1 MIHTKRSI
9 STFSIPWLIC
19 ISSLLHSLKLCSGGH
34 PSETAYLLNF
44 IRKVDPANSLGVNQ
58 FKFVPRGLTGVKY
71 DPSTK
76 TITEIVLENS
86 NLTGTIDASSLCKL
100 RSLQVLN
107 LARNF
112 IRGSIPDSISDC
124 VSLTHLNLSNN
135 LLEGKIP
142 PSLYSLANLESLN
155 LSNNN
160 LVGRIHSFDQQAYP
174 HREEFDMRDSMTNPS
189 SDPQPPNEDIKT
201 AHHLSPY
208 LFSLLLMLAFF
219 SILAFLV
226 IKNSPTRT
234 EPEELIE
241 FLKESPMKIN
251 VMETEK
257 EHKET
262 PTEEKPDLAFF
273 IEEHE
278 RFQINDLLSSAADL
292 RGQSFYSSLYK
303 VRLRDDYVFA
313 VKRLKNLQV
322 LIDDFKKEM
331 MRVGHLRHP
340 NLLPLV
346 AYHCTESEKLLIYR
360 YQRKGSLLSLL
371 ISYAEGKREFPWRL
385 RLHIASGIAQGLRY
399 LLESNV
405 ETIPHGNLKPSNI
418 LLTESDNP
426 LISEYGIQSFID
438 RKKPLA
444 FSSNGYRAPEKALTE
459 KSDIYSF
466 GVVLLELLTGKT
478 VERTGLDLPK
488 WVKAMVREE
497 WTGEVFDREVN
508 RAGRQWAFP
517 LLNVALQC
525 VSNAPEARPDIY
537 EVLVKIEQVMS
548 TQDDDCISSPS
559 SVESTPRDNSLLHTA
574 IPENTETP

>member
-1 MIHTKRSI
+1 
-9 STFSIPWLIC
+9 
-19 ISSLLHSLKLCSGGH
+19 
-34 PSETAYLLNF
+34 
-44 IRKVDPANSLGVNQ
+44 
-58 FKFVPRGLTGVKY
+58 
-71 DPSTK
+71 
-76 TITEIVLENS
+76 
-86 NLTGTIDASSLCKL
+86 
-100 RSLQVLN
+100 
-107 LARNF
+107 
-112 IRGSIPDSISDC
+112 
-124 VSLTHLNLSNN
+124 
-135 LLEGKIP
+135 
-142 PSLYSLANLESLN
+142 
-155 LSNNN
+155 
-160 LVGRIHSFDQQAYP
+160 
-174 HREEFDMRDSMTNPS
+174 MTNPS
-189 SDPQPPNEDIKT
+189 SDPQLPNEDIKT
-201 AHHLSPY
+201 AHHNLSPY
-208 LFSLLLMLAFF
+208 LFSLLLMLTFI
-219 SILAFLV
+219 SILAFFV
-226 IKNSPTRT
+226 TKHSPTRT
-234 EPEELIE
+234 EPKGLTE

-257 EHKET
+257 EEHRDT
-262 PTEEKPDLAFF
+262 PTMEKPDLAFF

-303 VRLRDDYVFA
+303 VRLRDDSVFA

-322 LIDDFKKEM
+322 SIDDFKKEM
-331 MRVGHLRHP
+331 LRVGRLRHP

-371 ISYAEGKREFPWRL
+371 ITYAEGKKEFPWRL
-385 RLHIASGIAQGLRY
+385 RLHIASGIARGLRY
-399 LLESNV
+399 LLESNK

-418 LLTESDNP
+418 LLAESDDP

-438 RKKPLA
+438 QKKPLA

-548 TQDDDCISSPS
+548 TQDDHCISSPS